1 MNKRVWYATITCQI
15 ASNLRRVCLERR
27 KQRPRGGAGL
37 SVRASPGAFMA
48 ARLLPLS
55 AAHRQVAVPRL
66 RRAPRCRCA
75 PRIMAASASS
85 PLGYDLNFGAASS
98 LDGVVYGA
106 VRPGGA
112 GGEEVTPAGSIPDA
126 DVSAWAAHM
135 QAQGI
140 TRVVSLL
147 DPSELTAYAS
157 PLGDQYGRLF
167 KRCVLFLA

>member
-1 MNKRVWYATITCQI
+1 
-15 ASNLRRVCLERR
+15 
-27 KQRPRGGAGL
+27 
-37 SVRASPGAFMA
+37 MA

-55 AAHRQVAVPRL
+55 AAPRHAASRQ
-66 RRAPRCRCA
+66 RRALRCRAA
-75 PRIMAASASS
+75 PRVVMAASASS

-167 KRCVLFLA
+167 TRCGLFPSGAWRVAA

>member
-1 MNKRVWYATITCQI
+1 MAVRLLSQSA
-15 ASNLRRVCLERR
+15 APRRV
-27 KQRPRGGAGL
+27 A
-37 SVRASPGAFMA
+37 
-48 ARLLPLS
+48 
-55 AAHRQVAVPRL
+55 PRL
-66 RRAPRCRCA
+66 RRAPRCR
-75 PRIMAASASS
+75 AASRVMASGSS

-126 DVSAWAAHM
+126 AVSAWGAHM
-135 QAQGI
+135 KAQGI

-157 PLGDQYGRLF
+157 PLGAQYGRLF
-167 KRCVLFLA
+167 KRCGSLYPDQRTSG